1 MKNAITYKD
10 LYLSLGEVISIEE
23 LEILQRPNHHGE
35 LRLLAVLDNQP
46 EEMAF
51 YEMPETV
58 TVNYMEDGREKI
70 LFKGMIVDSS
80 MKRVG
85 NHRKVKL
92 KAYDA
97 TYQLDL
103 KRKTR
108 SFQNI
113 ARTNHSVISEIMENY
128 PGCIC
133 TKNIPEEAIGQIW
146 FQYEETDWEF
156 LCRFASRYSDSLYAD
171 ATYGSARFQ
180 AGLSSQNIDT
190 DWEKSPYRMGKD
202 LERYDNLSQNGFPNL
217 EPGEFVEYFIDSYEM
232 YTLGSR
238 LTFKGKQW
246 YISSLKRK
254 LKEGLLVCT
263 YELRLKGAML
273 TTRKYNGRI
282 TGISA
287 DGKIAAVKRD
297 KVQVT
302 LNEDTSREQ
311 GTYWFPFSTVAASSD
326 GSGWYSMPEK
336 GDSIRVYFP
345 TRDEK
350 EAYVITK
357 HDSHMPASPPS
368 GSGASGNSG
377 STSGGGG
384 YSSGGG
390 GSLSGSSGGSSG
402 GGGGSSYAS
411 SGGYSGGGGSASGG
425 TGSTGIGAGG
435 AAAMAAADAAAE
447 KKENPMDDPSK
458 RNIFTKDGNVLQMVP
473 DGVLMT
479 AGKSSIAM
487 FKTGNINFIAPA
499 GITISAGKQISVSGK
514 NITLEAGTM
523 IQLKDDA
530 GASVGVYKKAI
541 NLKAKEIYEN

>member
-10 LYLSLGEVISIEE
+10 LYLSLGEVISIEK
-23 LEILQRPNHHGE
+23 LEIRQRPNDHGE

-58 TVNYMEDGREKI
+58 TVNFMEDGRERI
-70 LFKGMIVDSS
+70 LFKGVIVDSS

-85 NHRKVKL
+85 NHREVKL

-97 TYQLDL
+97 TYQMDL

-113 ARTNHSVISEIMENY
+113 SRTSHSVISEIMEDY

-156 LCRFASRYSDSLYAD
+156 LCRFVSRYSDSLYAD
-171 ATYGSARFQ
+171 ATYESARFQ
-180 AGLSSQNIDT
+180 AGLSAQNIDT

-202 LERYDNLSQNGFPNL
+202 LERYDDLSQNGFSNL
-217 EPGEFVEYFIDSYEM
+217 EPEEFVEYFIDSYEM
-232 YTLGSR
+232 YSLGSR
-238 LTFKGKQW
+238 VIFKGKQW
-246 YISSLKRK
+246 YISSLKRQ

-282 TGISA
+282 TGISV
-287 DGKIAAVKRD
+287 DGKIAAVNRD

-302 LNEDTSREQ
+302 LNEDTTREQ

-326 GSGWYSMPEK
+326 GSGWYSMPEN

-350 EAYVITK
+350 EGYVITK
-357 HDSHMPASPPS
+357 HDSHMPASPAAGSSAS
-368 GSGASGNSG
+368 GSGGSISG
-377 STSGGGG
+377 SSGGFT
-384 YSSGGG
+384 GGG
-390 GSLSGSSGGSSG
+390 GSSSGSGGGSSG
-402 GGGGSSYAS
+402 GGGSS
-411 SGGYSGGGGSASGG
+411 SGGGGSISGG
-425 TGSTGIGAGG
+425 GGIGAAGAG
-435 AAAMAAADAAAE
+435 NAAAIAAAAAEAE
-447 KKENPMDDPSK
+447 KKEDPMDDPSK

-473 DGVLMT
+473 EGVLMT
-479 AGKSSIAM
+479 AGKSTIAM
-487 FKTGNINFIAPA
+487 FKTGNVNLIAPA

-523 IQLKDDA
+523 IQMKDDA

>member
-10 LYLSLGEVISIEE
+10 IYLSLGEVISIDE
-23 LEILQRPNHHGE
+23 LEVCQSPNHHGE
-35 LRLLAVLDNQP
+35 LHLSAVLDNQP

-51 YEMPETV
+51 YELPETV

-70 LFKGMIVDSS
+70 LFKGVIVDSS

-103 KRKTR
+103 TRRTR
-108 SFQNI
+108 SFQNT
-113 ARTNHSVISEIMENY
+113 ARTNHSVISEIMESY

-133 TKNIPEEAIGQIW
+133 TKNIPEEPIGQIW
-146 FQYEETDWEF
+146 YQYEETDWEF

-171 ATYGSARFQ
+171 ATYESARFQ
-180 AGLSSQNIDT
+180 AGLSSQNVDT

-202 LERYDNLSQNGFPNL
+202 LERYDALSQNGFSNL
-217 EPGEFVEYFIDSYEM
+217 EPAEFVKYFIDSYEM
-232 YTLGSR
+232 HILGSR
-238 LTFKGKQW
+238 VSFKGKQW

-254 LKEGLLVCT
+254 LVEGLLVCT

-282 TGISA
+282 TGISV
-287 DGKIAAVKRD
+287 DGKIAAVNRD

-302 LNEDTSREQ
+302 LNKDTTREQ

-368 GSGASGNSG
+368 GSSAFGGGGSTSGNSG
-377 STSGGGG
+377 S
-384 YSSGGG
+384 SSGGG
-390 GSLSGSSGGSSG
+390 GSSSG
-402 GGGGSSYAS
+402 GG
-411 SGGYSGGGGSASGG
+411 GGYSGGGGSSSGG
-425 TGSTGIGAGG
+425 SGGYAGGGMSGGAGSIGAGAGG
-435 AAAMAAADAAAE
+435 AAAMAAAE
-447 KKENPMDDPSK
+447 KKEDPMDDPSK
-458 RNIFTKDGNVLQMVP
+458 RNIFTKDGNILQMVP
-473 DGVLMT
+473 EGVLMT

-523 IQLKDDA
+523 IMLKDDA